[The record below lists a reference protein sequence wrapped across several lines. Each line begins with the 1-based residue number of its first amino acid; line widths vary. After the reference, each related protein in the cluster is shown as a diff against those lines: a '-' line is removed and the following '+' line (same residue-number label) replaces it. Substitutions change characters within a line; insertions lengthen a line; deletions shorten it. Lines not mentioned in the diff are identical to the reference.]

1 MRRGEI
7 WTVAGGGDCTGKSRP
22 VLILQDDRFDVT
34 DSVTVCPFTTDISEA
49 PLFRVVVEANET
61 NGLDMGSRLMADKV
75 TTVRRSRLGARIGRL
90 RDEEMVRV
98 NRAVLVFL
106 GLAGA

>member
-1 MRRGEI
+1 
-7 WTVAGGGDCTGKSRP
+7 
-22 VLILQDDRFDVT
+22 LQDDRFDVT

-61 NGLDMGSRLMADKV
+61 NGLDIRSRLMADKV
-75 TTVRRSRLGARIGRL
+75 TTVRRSRLGERIGRL
-90 RDEEMVRV
+90 SDEEMVRV

-106 GLAGA
+106 GLAGS